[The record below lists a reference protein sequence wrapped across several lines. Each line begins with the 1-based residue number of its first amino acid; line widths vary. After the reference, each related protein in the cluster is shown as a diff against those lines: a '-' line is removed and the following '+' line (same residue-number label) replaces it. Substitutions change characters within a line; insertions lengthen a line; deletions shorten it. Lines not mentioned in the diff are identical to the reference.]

1 VHSAILFGLLLQPPA
16 GIPPEWELRPKI
28 EKIAPEVARLA
39 PLLNQ
44 LQPDK
49 WVAAGAPEAYHRQ
62 WKDCVDSIPQIEALT
77 ARWAAKPL
85 QLSLAAETLVRL
97 ETYLQHAA
105 SLSQAVR
112 RYQNPAMA
120 EILEGEVLAAG
131 ASRDWIR
138 QYVLDLSRQREG
150 ELEVAQSE
158 ADRCR
163 IQLAKP
169 PGRK

>member
-1 VHSAILFGLLLQPPA
+1 MHAAILVGLFLQPPA
-16 GIPPEWELRPKI
+16 GILPEWEIRPKI
-28 EKIAPEVARLA
+28 EKIAPETARLG

-62 WKDCVDSIPQIEALT
+62 WKDCMESIRQIEALT
-77 ARWAAKPL
+77 VRFAAKPL
-85 QLSLAAETLVRL
+85 QLSLALETLIRL
-97 ETYLQHAA
+97 ETYLQHAS

-120 EILEGEVLAAG
+120 EILDGEILAAG
-131 ASRDWIR
+131 SSREWLR
-138 QYVLDLSRQREG
+138 QHVLDLTRQREA

-163 IQLAKP
+163 TQLAKP
-169 PGRK
+169 AGRK